1 MKIYILIPVLL
12 FLLYNSV
19 FAQESIKT
27 VAAYKQKV
35 NFEFSSEWQY
45 LSTDL
50 YLLNA
55 DKFSYLIN
63 QIAMNSSGKK
73 KKRGGNDYI
82 QSIFIQATV
91 KDVKFF
97 GGDVVYPIY
106 SFQIQKDEKYT
117 TQIADNAGVIRLIDN
132 LPLSASKDYIDAEI
146 NGDIVTNNNKNKFI
160 LLVAKQMQNIS
171 RFSQPNTAVFELIG
185 ELGKFLESKTT
196 GKQYKFSSTIRLY
209 EDQDFNRRLHS
220 INIFVFIPSS
230 LQKVTVTTGNL
241 SNYINSENPV
251 INQKKLRQLITF
263 RRYPMMIV
271 VNYKSRYES
280 EPVIGD
286 QIDYEYIAER
296 KRKMGNAYKN
306 ELINEQTYIFE
317 NELIKYLELFVR
329 LKLDINNYS
338 LNKQNKITDDFRKN
352 IFVILQDYR
361 KMLDY
366 KNSKERQYYNNSGFN
381 DEFKEKYENILN
393 TAKIYLAADQDL
405 KNIKEVMN
413 IVYRNS
419 ATDNIQADSAMLEHD
434 LKILHLIDFPESEKQ
449 SLEARLVQKNIDQSE
464 KILYKTTFV
473 PLINELYALPL
484 DDESY
489 KNQAFYKKIANY
501 TNCVLC
507 RQKLNAAI
515 NDYTNRYNNQQK
527 KQVLELNEQEKQS
540 SMDLLFDYVKKK
552 NCIENNVANITEDNK
567 PEFYSLFE
575 AEYDKFKGYLSAL
588 SDLVKSDAENMSIE
602 NIQEQNETMQ
612 TLRKKINKSYENMN
626 IGFSALCKCKE

>member
-1 MKIYILIPVLL
+1 MKLRILIPVLL
-12 FLLYNSV
+12 FLLYNSA

-27 VAAYKQKV
+27 FAAYKQKV

-55 DKFSYLIN
+55 DKFTYLIN
-63 QIAMNSSGKK
+63 QIAMTSSGKK
-73 KKRGGNDYI
+73 KKRKGNDYI
-82 QSIFIQATV
+82 QSLFIQA
-91 KDVKFF
+91 KIKNVKFF

-106 SFQIQKDEKYT
+106 SFQIKKDEKYT

-146 NGDIVTNNNKNKFI
+146 NGDIITNNNKNEFI

-185 ELGKFLESKTT
+185 ELGKFIESKTT

-220 INIFVFIPSS
+220 VNIFVFIPASME
-230 LQKVTVTTGNL
+230 KVTVTTGNL
-241 SNYINSENPV
+241 SNYLNTENPQ
-251 INQKKLRQLITF
+251 INQKKLRQLISF

-286 QIDYEYIAER
+286 QIDYEYIGER
-296 KRKMGNAYKN
+296 KRKISNAYKN
-306 ELINEQTYIFE
+306 ELINEQTYTFE

-352 IFVILQDYR
+352 LLVIMQDYR

-381 DEFKEKYENILN
+381 DEFKEKYENVLN

-405 KNIKEVMN
+405 KNIKDVMN
-413 IVYRNS
+413 IVYRN
-419 ATDNIQADSAMLEHD
+419 AKQDNIQAGSTMLEHD
-434 LKILHLIDFPESEKQ
+434 LKVLHSISFPESDKEC
-449 SLEARLVQKNIDQSE
+449 LEAKLVHKNIQKTE
-464 KILYKTTFV
+464 NILYQTVFSSLVNTLYSM
-473 PLINELYALPL
+473 PLNEENFKKR
-484 DDESY
+484 DEYS
-489 KNQAFYKKIANY
+489 KLASN
-501 TNCVLC
+501 TNCSLC
-507 RQKLNAAI
+507 RQKLNNAI
-515 NDYTNRYNNQQK
+515 SAYTERYQNMQK
-527 KQVLELNEQEKQS
+527 IKALEINEQEKQQS
-540 SMDLLFDYVKKK
+540 LSLLFEYIKKK
-552 NCIENNVANITEDNK
+552 NCIENNVKNIKEDNK
-567 PEFYSLFE
+567 PEFFSLFQIE
-575 AEYDKFKGYLSAL
+575 FRRFNEFLTAL
-588 SDLVKSDAENMSIE
+588 SNLVETGVDNPTIE
-602 NIQEQNETMQ
+602 NIQEQNESMRTY
-612 TLRKKINKSYENMN
+612 RKKIINSYQN
-626 IGFSALCKCKE
+626 INSGFPDLCHCE

>member
-1 MKIYILIPVLL
+1 MKLRIVVPIFL

-19 FAQESIKT
+19 FAQENIKT
-27 VAAYKQKV
+27 FAAYKQKV

-50 YLLNA
+50 YLLNS
-55 DKFSYLIN
+55 DKFAYLIN
-63 QIAMNSSGKK
+63 QIAMTGSGTK
-73 KKRGGNDYI
+73 KKRSGNDYI
-82 QSIFIQATV
+82 QSLFIQATI
-91 KDVKFF
+91 KDIKFF
-97 GGDVVYPIY
+97 GGDMVYPIY

-132 LPLSASKDYIDAEI
+132 LPLNASKDYINAEI
-146 NGDIVTNNNKNKFI
+146 SGDIITNNNKNQF
-160 LLVAKQMQNIS
+160 LMLVAKQLQNIS

-230 LQKVTVTTGNL
+230 LKKVTVTTGNL

-296 KRKMGNAYKN
+296 KRKISNAYKS
-306 ELINEQTYIFE
+306 ELINEQTYTFE

-352 IFVILQDYR
+352 IFVIMQDYR

-393 TAKIYLAADQDL
+393 TAKIYLAGDQDL
-405 KNIKEVMN
+405 KNIKDVMN
-413 IVYRNS
+413 IIYRN
-419 ATDNIQADSAMLEHD
+419 AGQDNIKRDSAMMEHD
-434 LKILHLIDFPESEKQ
+434 LKVLHSINFPDSEKE
-449 SLEARLVQKNIDQSE
+449 SLEARLVQKNIQETE
-464 KILYKTTFV
+464 KIVYDNEFSYLIDKLYIT
-473 PLINELYALPL
+473 PL
-484 DDESY
+484 DENGIKNRDEYS
-489 KNQAFYKKIANY
+489 KLASY
-501 TNCVLC
+501 TNCSLC
-507 RQKLNAAI
+507 RQKLTTALNE
-515 NDYTNRYNNQQK
+515 YTARYESMQK
-527 KQVLELNEQEKQS
+527 KEIEELNEQEKQK
-540 SMDLLFDYVKKK
+540 SMSLLFDYIKKK
-552 NCIENNVANITEDNK
+552 NCIESNLISLTNESK
-567 PEFYSLFE
+567 PEFFSLFE
-575 AEYDKFKGYLSAL
+575 AEYSRFKGFLAAL
-588 SDLVKSDAENMSIE
+588 SNLVKINAENLNIE
-602 NIQEQNETMQ
+602 NIQEQNANMQ
-612 TLRKKINKSYENMN
+612 TLRKKITNSYKNLKT
-626 IGFSALCKCKE
+626 GFPDLCSCE

>member
-1 MKIYILIPVLL
+1 MKLRIVIPIFL

-19 FAQESIKT
+19 FAQETIKT
-27 VAAYKQKV
+27 YTAYKQKV

-50 YLLNA
+50 YLLNS
-55 DKFSYLIN
+55 DKFAYLIN
-63 QIAMNSSGKK
+63 QIAMTSSGKK
-73 KKRGGNDYI
+73 KKHRGNDYI
-82 QSIFIQATV
+82 QSLFIQATI
-91 KDVKFF
+91 KDIKFF
-97 GGDVVYPIY
+97 GGDMVYPIY

-132 LPLSASKDYIDAEI
+132 LPLNASKDYIDAEI
-146 NGDIVTNNNKNKFI
+146 SGDIITNNNKNQF
-160 LLVAKQMQNIS
+160 LMLVAKQLQNIS

-230 LQKVTVTTGNL
+230 LKKVTITTGNL

-263 RRYPMMIV
+263 RRYPMMIL

-296 KRKMGNAYKN
+296 KRKISNAYKN
-306 ELINEQTYIFE
+306 ELINEQTYTFE

-352 IFVILQDYR
+352 IFVIMQDYR

-393 TAKIYLAADQDL
+393 TAKIYLAGDQDL
-405 KNIKEVMN
+405 KNIKDVMN
-413 IVYRNS
+413 IIYRN
-419 ATDNIQADSAMLEHD
+419 AGQDNIKRDSAMMEHD
-434 LKILHLIDFPESEKQ
+434 LKVLHSINFPDSEKE
-449 SLEARLVQKNIDQSE
+449 SLEARLVQKNIQETE
-464 KILYKTTFV
+464 KIVYDNEFSGLVNKLYSM
-473 PLINELYALPL
+473 PL
-484 DDESY
+484 DAE
-489 KNQAFYKKIANY
+489 NFKKRDVYSKLASY
-501 TNCVLC
+501 TNCSLC
-507 RQKLNAAI
+507 RQKLTTAI
-515 NDYTNRYNNQQK
+515 NNYTSRYETLQK
-527 KQVLELNEQEKQS
+527 NIADELNEQEKQE
-540 SMDLLFDYVKKK
+540 SMSLLFNYIKNK
-552 NCIENNVANITEDNK
+552 NCIENNLKSLTEKNK

-575 AEYDKFKGYLSAL
+575 AEYSRFKGFLAAL
-588 SDLVKSDAENMSIE
+588 SNLVKTDIEKLSIE
-602 NIQEQNETMQ
+602 NIQEQNANMQ
-612 TLRKKINKSYENMN
+612 TLRKKIINSYQNLKT
-626 IGFSALCKCKE
+626 GFPDLCSCE

>member
-1 MKIYILIPVLL
+1 MKLRIVVPIFL

-19 FAQESIKT
+19 FAQENIKT
-27 VAAYKQKV
+27 FAAYKQKV

-50 YLLNA
+50 YLLNS
-55 DKFSYLIN
+55 DKFAYLIN
-63 QIAMNSSGKK
+63 QIAMTGSGKK
-73 KKRGGNDYI
+73 KKRSGNDYI
-82 QSIFIQATV
+82 QSLFIQATI
-91 KDVKFF
+91 KDIKFF
-97 GGDVVYPIY
+97 GGDMVYPIY

-132 LPLSASKDYIDAEI
+132 LPLNASKDYINAEI
-146 NGDIVTNNNKNKFI
+146 SGDIITNNNKNQF
-160 LLVAKQMQNIS
+160 LMLVAKQLQNIS

-220 INIFVFIPSS
+220 INIFIFIPSS
-230 LQKVTVTTGNL
+230 LKKVTVTTGNL

-296 KRKMGNAYKN
+296 KRKISNAYKN
-306 ELINEQTYIFE
+306 ELINEQTYTFE

-352 IFVILQDYR
+352 IFVIMQDYR

-393 TAKIYLAADQDL
+393 TAKIYLAGDQDL
-405 KNIKEVMN
+405 KNIKDVMN
-413 IVYRNS
+413 IIYRN
-419 ATDNIQADSAMLEHD
+419 ARQDNIKRDSAMMEHD
-434 LKILHLIDFPESEKQ
+434 LKLLHSINFPDSEKE
-449 SLEARLVQKNIDQSE
+449 SLEARLVQKNIQETE
-464 KILYKTTFV
+464 KIVYDNEFSYLVNKLY
-473 PLINELYALPL
+473 IMPL
-484 DDESY
+484 DAENF
-489 KNQAFYKKIANY
+489 KNRDVYSKLASY
-501 TNCVLC
+501 TNCSLC
-507 RQKLNAAI
+507 RQKLTTAI
-515 NDYTNRYNNQQK
+515 NNYTTRYERLQK
-527 KQVLELNEQEKQS
+527 NIANELNEQEKQK
-540 SMDLLFDYVKKK
+540 SMSLLFDYIKKK
-552 NCIENNVANITEDNK
+552 NCIESNLISLTKESK
-567 PEFYSLFE
+567 PEFFSLFE
-575 AEYDKFKGYLSAL
+575 AEYSRFKGFLEAL
-588 SDLVKSDAENMSIE
+588 SNLVKINAENLNIE
-602 NIQEQNETMQ
+602 NIQEQNANMQ
-612 TLRKKINKSYENMN
+612 TLRKKIMNSYKNLKT
-626 IGFSALCKCKE
+626 GFPDLCSCE